1 MPLPPPLSNEDQM
14 TITRIP
20 RRQTTDIQSEDAFI
34 EGKEAVKAM
43 AKRPNKKTI
52 MLRIDPELL
61 DEITSEARQAGLT
74 RSAWIHSTLT
84 KATKAKS

>member
-1 MPLPPPLSNEDQM
+1 M

-34 EGKEAVKAM
+34 EGKEAPKPV
-43 AKRPNKKTI
+43 AKRPNKTTI
-52 MLRIDPELL
+52 MLRIDPDLL
-61 DEITSEARQAGLT
+61 HQITREAREAGLT

-84 KATKAKS
+84 KAAKAKS